1 MSIISDYLAR
11 GGVLADM
18 SGAGGARPGSECSLP
33 RSEHRCVLRDKPANL
48 GEVRGNA
55 PVIHT
60 QPRSGRAKRPAHTAN
75 ARPASHRKE
84 SSSSSD
90 ATNKLNC

>member
-33 RSEHRCVLRDKPANL
+33 RSEHRSCF
-48 GEVRGNA
+48 
-55 PVIHT
+55 VINRPILVKSGAM
-60 QPRSGRAKRPAHTAN
+60 PR
-75 ARPASHRKE
+75 
-84 SSSSSD
+84 
-90 ATNKLNC
+90 